1 MTVVLL
7 SKYLGVIL
15 SVMGLGYLLNSK
27 HIPQMFDELK
37 SNVTL
42 LMLTGI
48 IGIVIGLTIVLN
60 VSLPATGVTL
70 LLVILGYLIL
80 IEGVLTIIFPNFY
93 LGVLKFIVEKITVR
107 IFSILLFLM
116 GLVLMYDSFLK

>member
-60 VSLPATGVTL
+60 VSLPAAGVTL

-116 GLVLMYDSFLK
+116 GLILMYDSFLK

>member
-116 GLVLMYDSFLK
+116 GLILMYDSFLK